1 MISLRRMTLGS
12 GYRYLMESIAT
23 GDGAVGTSSS
33 LTRYYAARPELR
45 LVSSSVLV
53 SPPSTV
59 AEESKRVHRPTEQH
73 LLNLLGCA
81 PTR

>member
-12 GYRYLMESIAT
+12 GYRYLMESVAT

-33 LTRYYAARPELR
+33 LTRYYAESGTPPGVFLG
-45 LVSSSVLV
+45 LV
-53 SPPSTV
+53 SPDSTM
-59 AEESKRVHRPTEQH
+59 AGESKRVQRSPSSTSSTCS
-73 LLNLLGCA
+73 GCA